1 MPLRIVN
8 HFVRLVLRALGYG
21 LLGSFISALIVYIIF
36 LERQEDLSIWHH
48 ADLDEEFT
56 VSSDV
61 SGFDQYLAL
70 EDRLFKQLDER
81 VYAEVPHGNRHV
93 VNRFNRGSLSDPE
106 RWPVNWNR
114 SFVLPNEQ
122 PTAGVLLL
130 HGLSDSPYS
139 MRALGEQL
147 HKSGAWVLGLRIP
160 GHGTAPSALVETT
173 WQDMAAAVRLA
184 ALQVKDR
191 VADKPFYVIGY
202 SNGGALAIE
211 YTLAALDDNS
221 MPTPSGIVL
230 LSAEIEV
237 SEIAAFAVWQA
248 RLGHLLGLEKFAWST
263 VIPEYEPFKYGSF
276 PVNAGDLAYQI
287 TNHNQQRLT
296 AMQDSGKLEKM
307 PPILAF
313 QSSADATVIPQAV
326 VHNLFARLP
335 SSSHQLV
342 LYDINRNVDIK
353 DLLEYDPMTVFNPL
367 LKRTN
372 PGFDLTLVTN
382 EKAGSNRVV
391 AIRSTADKEDSK
403 TSTYISDWPM
413 RIFSLTHV
421 ALPFPPDDPVYGGP
435 AAGKSPGIQ
444 LGNLDLRGER
454 GVLRITG
461 TGLLRLRWNPFF
473 DYQKSRTLDFMNLS
487 EK

>member
-8 HFVRLVLRALGYG
+8 HFTRIVLRALGYG
-21 LLGSFISALIVYIIF
+21 LLGSFISALIIYIIF
-36 LERQEDLSIWHH
+36 LERQTDLSIWHH

-56 VSSDV
+56 VSSDI
-61 SGFDQYLAL
+61 SSFDQYLAL
-70 EDRLFKQLDER
+70 ENRLFKQLDEL
-81 VYAEVPHGNRHV
+81 VYAEVPSGNRNI
-93 VNRFNRGSLSDPE
+93 VNRFSRGSQADPG

-122 PTAGVLLL
+122 PNAGVLLL

-139 MRALGEQL
+139 MRALGERL

-184 ALQVKDR
+184 VQQVKDR
-191 VADKPFYVIGY
+191 VAEKPFYVIGY

-211 YTLAALDDNS
+211 YTLEALDDNS

-230 LSAEIEV
+230 LSPEIGV
-237 SEIAAFAVWQA
+237 SEVAAFAVWQA
-248 RLGHLLGLEKFAWST
+248 RLGHLLGLEKLAWNS
-263 VIPEYEPFKYGSF
+263 VVPEYEPFKYGSF
-276 PVNAGDLAYQI
+276 PVNAGDLAHRI

-296 AMQDSGKLEKM
+296 AMQDTGQLEKM

-326 VHNLFARLP
+326 VDNFFARLP
-335 SSSHQLV
+335 SSTHQLV
-342 LYDINRNVDIK
+342 LFDINRNVDIE
-353 DLLEYDPMTVFNPL
+353 DLLEYDPITVFSPL
-367 LKRTN
+367 LKRTD

-382 EKAGSNRVV
+382 ESAGSNRVV
-391 AIRSTADKEDSK
+391 AIRHTLDKESPK
-403 TSTYISDWPM
+403 TSTFISEWPT

-435 AAGKSPGIQ
+435 DAGESPGIQ
-444 LGNLDLRGER
+444 LGNLDMRGER

-473 DYQKSRTLDFMNLS
+473 DYLHSRTLEFMNL
-487 EK
+487 KD

>member
-1 MPLRIVN
+1 M
-8 HFVRLVLRALGYG
+8 
-21 LLGSFISALIVYIIF
+21 
-36 LERQEDLSIWHH
+36 
-48 ADLDEEFT
+48 
-56 VSSDV
+56 
-61 SGFDQYLAL
+61 
-70 EDRLFKQLDER
+70 
-81 VYAEVPHGNRHV
+81 
-93 VNRFNRGSLSDPE
+93 
-106 RWPVNWNR
+106 
-114 SFVLPNEQ
+114 
-122 PTAGVLLL
+122 
-130 HGLSDSPYS
+130 
-139 MRALGEQL
+139 
-147 HKSGAWVLGLRIP
+147 LGLRIP
-160 GHGTAPSALVETT
+160 GHGTAPSALVEAT

-184 ALQVKDR
+184 ARQVKDT

-202 SNGGALAIE
+202 SHGGALAIE
-211 YTLAALDDNS
+211 YTLATLDDNS

-276 PVNAGDLAYQI
+276 PVNAGDLAYRI

-296 AMQDSGKLEKM
+296 AMQNSGKLKKM

-342 LYDINRNVDIK
+342 LFDINRNVDIK

-367 LKRTN
+367 LKRTD

-382 EKAGSNRVV
+382 EKAGSSRVV
-391 AIRSTADKEDSK
+391 AIRDKPDEESPK
-403 TSTYISDWPM
+403 TSTYISEWPS
-413 RIFSLTHV
+413 RIFSLSHV
-421 ALPFPPDDPVYGGP
+421 ALPFPPGDPVYGGP
-435 AAGKSPGIQ
+435 DAGKSPGIQ
-444 LGNLDLRGER
+444 LGNLDIRGER

-461 TGLLRLRWNPFF
+461 TALLRLRWNPFF
-473 DYQKSRTLDFMNLS
+473 DYLQSRTLEFMNLS

>member
-8 HFVRLVLRALGYG
+8 HFVRHVLRALGYG
-21 LLGSFISALIVYIIF
+21 LLGSFIGALIIYVIF

-61 SGFDQYLAL
+61 SSFDQYLAL
-70 EDRLFKQLDER
+70 EDRLFKQLDEL
-81 VYAEVPHGNRHV
+81 VYAEVPRGSRNV
-93 VNRFNRGSLSDPE
+93 INRFSRDSRADPE

-139 MRALGEQL
+139 LRALGERL

-160 GHGTAPSALVETT
+160 GHGTAPSALVETS

-184 ALQVKDR
+184 VWQVKDR
-191 VADKPFYVIGY
+191 IAEKPFYIVGY

-211 YTLAALDDNS
+211 YTLETLDDNS
-221 MPTPSGIVL
+221 LPTPSGIVL
-230 LSAEIEV
+230 LSPEIGV
-237 SEIAAFAVWQA
+237 SEVAAFAVWQA
-248 RLGHLLGLEKFAWST
+248 RLGHLLGLEKLAWNSVT
-263 VIPEYEPFKYGSF
+263 PEYEPFKYGSF
-276 PVNAGDLAYQI
+276 PVNAGDLAHRI
-287 TNHNQQRLT
+287 TIHNQQRLT
-296 AMQDSGKLEKM
+296 AMQDAGKLGKM

-313 QSSADATVIPQAV
+313 QSSADATVIPRALV
-326 VHNLFARLP
+326 DNFFARLP
-335 SSSHQLV
+335 SGNHQLV
-342 LYDINRNVDIK
+342 IFDINRNVDIN
-353 DLLEYDPMTVFNPL
+353 DLLEYDPMTVFSPL
-367 LKRTN
+367 LKQTD
-372 PGFDLTLVTN
+372 PGFDLTVVTN
-382 EKAGSNRVV
+382 ESAGSNRVV
-391 AIRSTADKEDSK
+391 ANRYTTDKENPK
-403 TSTYISDWPM
+403 TSTYIREWPS

-435 AAGKSPGIQ
+435 NAGESPGIQ
-444 LGNLDLRGER
+444 LGNLDMRGER

-461 TGLLRLRWNPFF
+461 TALLRLRWNPFF
-473 DYQKSRTLDFMNLS
+473 DYLHSRTLEFMNLQD
-487 EK
+487 

>member
-1 MPLRIVN
+1 MPLRVVS
-8 HFVRLVLRALGYG
+8 HFVGHVLRALGYG

-36 LERQEDLSIWHH
+36 IERQTDLSIWHH
-48 ADLDEEFT
+48 AELDEEFT

-61 SGFDQYLAL
+61 SSFDQYLAL

-81 VYAEVPHGNRHV
+81 VYAEVPRGSRHV
-93 VNRFNRGSLSDPE
+93 VNRFSRGSLSDPG

-130 HGLSDSPYS
+130 HGLTDSPYS
-139 MRALGEQL
+139 MRALGERL

-160 GHGTAPSALVETT
+160 GHGTAPSALVETS

-184 ALQVKDR
+184 ARQVKDR
-191 VADKPFYVIGY
+191 VAEKPFYVIGY

-211 YTLAALDDNS
+211 YTLATLDDNS